1 LKWIGSSDDAVKQF
15 PKEVRKAVGYA
26 LYLTEIGE
34 RSPHAEIFT
43 GMGNAKVLE
52 IKENAPS
59 GTYRAVYTV
68 EFREYIFVLHAFH
81 KKSKSGI
88 ATDKKDVDLIH
99 RRLKE
104 AKEEYKRLIGE
115 KKNEIKH
122 KR

>member
-1 LKWIGSSDDAVKQF
+1 MRRKVKWVGSSYEALNRF

-26 LYLTEIGE
+26 LYLAEIGE
-34 RSPHAEIFT
+34 RSPHAKIFK
-43 GMGNAKVLE
+43 GIGNAKVWE

-59 GTYRAVYTV
+59 GTYRTVYLV
-68 EFREYIFVLHAFH
+68 EFKEYVFVLHAFQ

-104 AKEEYKRLIGE
+104 AKDAYKELSRE
-115 KKNEIKH
+115 KK
-122 KR
+122 